1 MEEDLLWSA
10 VRGPARPPCLDAQSM
25 TSVPALSPQAQPLIR
40 LEVDASVLASNWAH
54 CDQLANYLAR
64 LAAFDRADSFL
75 YANLLSTVLNELLE
89 IIFVQHTPPGQIVC
103 SLWRDGTF
111 DRIELEIPADGTAR
125 DFYLSGV
132 AKAQAPEVDET
143 YTHLLLGDG
152 QTDRIVGFLELAAD
166 YDARISLE
174 PFAQTNTLR
183 LVVDV
188 ELEAPAAS
196 AQAPVPTP

>member
-1 MEEDLLWSA
+1 
-10 VRGPARPPCLDAQSM
+10 M
-25 TSVPALSPQAQPLIR
+25 TPVPALSPQAQPLIR
-40 LEVDASVLASNWAH
+40 LDVDAPVLAANWAH

-75 YANLLSTVLNELLE
+75 YANLLSTVLNELFE
-89 IIFVQHTPPGQIVC
+89 IVFVQHTPPGPVIC
-103 SLWRDGTF
+103 SFWRDGKV
-111 DRIELEIPADGTAR
+111 DRIELEIPANDKAR
-125 DFYLSGV
+125 DFYLGGV

-152 QTDRIVGFLELAAD
+152 QADRIVGFLELAAD

-174 PFAQTNTLR
+174 PFAQANTLR

-188 ELEAPAAS
+188 ELEPSSAS
-196 AQAPVPTP
+196 SPTPVGTP